1 MWYFGRHSKD
11 CLWASSLEMCGCH
24 RHIPAYPAYVWIP
37 SGYKICPNINEGK
50 YKGFLEAWSYVAFLI
65 FWSGPFQEPFSLQ
78 GIWICPAKRSIQDES
93 LGHQLQAIM
102 EGCKC
107 YLNYRDSWRLTEV
120 KNTCRDGFQSKP
132 FLNRGHTDF
141 ACSTAFGERS
151 VHTECW
157 CHWSTKLCLVGFF
170 FAVSLQP
177 LFSWGAMCEHCSR
190 FPVWDLSSRI
200 YRTNRARDRT
210 QLCQEQ

>member
-24 RHIPAYPAYVWIP
+24 RHIPAYLAYVWIP

-151 VHTECW
+151 VHTVLMSLKHKIVLGW
-157 CHWSTKLCLVGFF
+157 FFLCSVVTTLVFLGCDVWTLLQ
-170 FAVSLQP
+170 VSGVRPVLQDIQDKP
-177 LFSWGAMCEHCSR
+177 CKG
-190 FPVWDLSSRI
+190 
-200 YRTNRARDRT
+200 
-210 QLCQEQ
+210 